1 MPSSIGSGAV
11 YGIGVY
17 GTSVYNVASVT
28 VLVDGVQGTT
38 VLNDTLQIQ
47 ADANHV
53 ICTLCLGA
61 MQSFVGSVVVK
72 AGAKPILTGVEAT
85 GFIGTVSQ
93 VTVNRVPVTGVVG
106 TSELGTLSLET
117 NNYLDVI
124 GVEGTGVIRVPAV
137 LCSANVSLSGV
148 FATASANATL
158 TILENEV
165 VVPPSSPLIINAGTV
180 LVTTTAFNFN
190 AVASQYDRNRTVY
203 IHRRTTSKERTVI
216 VPAN

>member
-11 YGIGVY
+11 YGVGVY
-17 GTSVYNVASVT
+17 GTSIYNVASVT
-28 VLVDGVQGTT
+28 VLVDGVQGST

-47 ADANHV
+47 GDALHAIVSIFENET
-53 ICTLCLGA
+53 IA
-61 MQSFVGSVVVK
+61 FVGSVVVK
-72 AGAKPILTGVEAT
+72 AGAKPIPTGVEAT
-85 GFIGTVSQ
+85 GSLGAVSQ
-93 VTVNRVPVTGVVG
+93 VTINRITVTGVVG
-106 TSELGTLSLET
+106 AAELGAISLET
-117 NNYLDVI
+117 NAYLDVI
-124 GVEGTGVIRVPAV
+124 GVEGIGAIGVPTV
-137 LCSANVSLSGV
+137 LCFANVSLSGV
-148 FATASANATL
+148 FATISANSAL

-216 VPAN
+216 VPTN